1 MSLPA
6 SHSKGRQTIEWVRP
20 PVRQSIGVSLLFVPP
35 LCKGRQGGVET
46 PGLRCGSRI
55 SASVMAAGRL
65 DLPSPLLM
73 MEGKPREASID
84 LMMPTRSSTHA
95 ESGRTNLQHE
105 GGFTLVEALLAI
117 ALLATLGAIVFGS
130 LLTSTQVVDAG
141 RAAASREQTI
151 RRVLRLMAEE
161 LAVGV
166 KEPANPWVGMNG
178 TQDGQAADTLAF
190 VTIGD
195 GFGAQSAREGEMV
208 RVIYTREGDRLIRF
222 VRRNL
227 YGLND
232 ESVDQVN
239 LATKV
244 KGFNVRYYHAP
255 GRMWVDEWSSTG
267 PIPTV
272 LLLEIT
278 FQEPDAEPY
287 TIREWVTVG
296 VS

>member
-1 MSLPA
+1 MLKTS
-6 SHSKGRQTIEWVRP
+6 SS
-20 PVRQSIGVSLLFVPP
+20 GVL
-35 LCKGRQGGVET
+35 
-46 PGLRCGSRI
+46 
-55 SASVMAAGRL
+55 AAL
-65 DLPSPLLM
+65 
-73 MEGKPREASID
+73 K
-84 LMMPTRSSTHA
+84 SSTYPRGYVSSFRLLRPCWKNVLSILRDRA
-95 ESGRTNLQHE
+95 LIFQASGRSPRLNNE

-130 LLTSTQVVDAG
+130 LLTTTQVVDAG
-141 RAAASREQTI
+141 RAAAAREQTI

-161 LAVGV
+161 LTIGV
-166 KEPANPWVGMNG
+166 KEPTFPWVGLNG
-178 TQDGQAADTLAF
+178 TQDGQSADTLAF
-190 VTIGD
+190 VTRGD
-195 GFGAQSAREGEMV
+195 GLGVQAARESEIL

-227 YGLND
+227 YGLTD

-244 KGFNVRYYHAP
+244 KGFNVRYYSRQ
-255 GRMWVDEWSSTG
+255 GQVWLDEWSSTG
-267 PIPTV
+267 PLPTA

-278 FQEPDAEPY
+278 FQETDAEPY

>member
-6 SHSKGRQTIEWVRP
+6 SPS
-20 PVRQSIGVSLLFVPP
+20 
-35 LCKGRQGGVET
+35 ET
-46 PGLRCGSRI
+46 
-55 SASVMAAGRL
+55 
-65 DLPSPLLM
+65 
-73 MEGKPREASID
+73 
-84 LMMPTRSSTHA
+84 
-95 ESGRTNLQHE
+95 E
-105 GGFTLVEALLAI
+105 GGFTLVEALLAM
-117 ALLATLGAIVFGS
+117 ALLATLGAMVFGS
-130 LLTSTQVVDAG
+130 LLTTTQVVEGG

-151 RRVLRLMAEE
+151 RRVLRVMAEE

-166 KEPANPWVGMNG
+166 RETSYPWIGLNA

-195 GFGAQSAREGEMV
+195 GAASQTVRESTML
-208 RVIYTREGDRLIRF
+208 RVIYTREGDRLVRF

-227 YGLND
+227 YGLTD

-244 KGFNVRYYHAP
+244 KGFNVRYYNGQ
-255 GRMWVDEWSSTG
+255 GRVWLDEWSSVG
-267 PIPTV
+267 PLPAA

-278 FQEPDAEPY
+278 FQEPDADPY

-296 VS
+296 ISS